1 MNSDSKNC
9 SNFVFYIYIV
19 SSTWSARSTTMHSF
33 CENSWESSPRNLT
46 VLMEVSFNKGEDDT
60 KSVIK
65 AFIRTEPTIVSLG
78 NANTTVTTTS
88 TEYNS
93 SIQSNDIC
101 TVQRIHDQHMRILK
115 SPLFESCGPKI
126 VDSIF
131 TLDKFP
137 LQVAIES
144 RNAVNSD
151 HNCDEIDSQSLIPTL
166 KSATGPLRR
175 SLSKEVSCDNDHG
188 FYLTTFE
195 SVLIVINIL
204 LIETI
209 YF

>member
-1 MNSDSKNC
+1 
-9 SNFVFYIYIV
+9 
-19 SSTWSARSTTMHSF
+19 
-33 CENSWESSPRNLT
+33 
-46 VLMEVSFNKGEDDT
+46 MEVSFNKGEDDT

-137 LQVAIES
+137 LQIAIES

-151 HNCDEIDSQSLIPTL
+151 HNCNCDENDSQSLIPTL

-204 LIETI
+204 LLCGVGTTLFMYIKL
-209 YF
+209 FVW